1 MITSVDAGHSPVCT
15 TNNFNHHTNAL
26 WHWYRI

>member
-1 MITSVDAGHSPVCT
+1 MITSADAGHSSVCT

-26 WHWYRI
+26 LH